1 MASRKATS
9 GRAKEEAC
17 KDCELC
23 LPEGC
28 SGMFLGE
35 RTGVTYKGR
44 CTETSKNALSRIW
57 RVEEE
62 KPEPQLESSAAEQ
75 TAVVQRH
82 WARRGWGSSF
92 PAAICL
98 PWHRGRVRQGMPL
111 MALSSLKLLLAF
123 NHALLLQG
131 KSVLKNEEHCLSHGS
146 VHTRPA
152 LEQTWLFLFS
162 FSFFYLTNYF
172 STFKTWQRFQK
183 LSVPSYRLWL
193 FIVPSLCLV
202 RTLHIT

>member
-1 MASRKATS
+1 
-9 GRAKEEAC
+9 
-17 KDCELC
+17 
-23 LPEGC
+23 
-28 SGMFLGE
+28 
-35 RTGVTYKGR
+35 
-44 CTETSKNALSRIW
+44 
-57 RVEEE
+57 
-62 KPEPQLESSAAEQ
+62 
-75 TAVVQRH
+75 
-82 WARRGWGSSF
+82 
-92 PAAICL
+92 
-98 PWHRGRVRQGMPL
+98 MPL

-183 LSVPSYRLWL
+183 LSVPSYRL
-193 FIVPSLCLV
+193 
-202 RTLHIT
+202 

>member
-1 MASRKATS
+1 MASRKATN
-9 GRAKEEAC
+9 GRAKAEAC
-17 KDCELC
+17 KDCELF

-75 TAVVQRH
+75 TAVVRDT
-82 WARRGWGSSF
+82 GWGEGGLF
-92 PAAICL
+92 IHGRHLPALAQRESEAGDA
-98 PWHRGRVRQGMPL
+98 P

-123 NHALLLQG
+123 SHALLLQG

-146 VHTRPA
+146 STLAPLWSR
-152 LEQTWLFLFS
+152 LG
-162 FSFFYLTNYF
+162 FSFFFCLTNYF
-172 STFKTWQRFQK
+172 STFKVWQRFQR
-183 LSVPSYRLWL
+183 LSVPSYRLWQL
-193 FIVPSLCLV
+193 IVPSLCLV